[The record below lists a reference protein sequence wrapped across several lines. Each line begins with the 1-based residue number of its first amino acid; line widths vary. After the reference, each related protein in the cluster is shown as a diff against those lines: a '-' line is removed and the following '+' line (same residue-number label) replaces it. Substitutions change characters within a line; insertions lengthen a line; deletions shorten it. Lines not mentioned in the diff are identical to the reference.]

1 VTKPAGVLGPIE
13 IRRATVDAVDYPER
27 TVSLIVAPYDEWT
40 VVEHR
45 GQMLEES
52 IAPGAFGAI
61 RNRARRFL
69 VNMEHDDTRWVGTVL
84 DLDPDDTAGLRATIK
99 IRRNAEGD
107 QALDDAAD
115 DLLGASIGMA
125 VAPAD
130 QTVENR
136 RRRIRKAYLDH
147 IALTATPAYVGAR
160 VLEVRHVLDHP
171 VAASVTA
178 TPNLDQILAER
189 LARGY
194 GFGLT

>member
-1 VTKPAGVLGPIE
+1 MHP
-13 IRRATVDAVDYPER
+13 
-27 TVSLIVAPYDEWT
+27 
-40 VVEHR
+40 
-45 GQMLEES
+45 
-52 IAPGAFGAI
+52 
-61 RNRARRFL
+61 N
-69 VNMEHDDTRWVGTVL
+69 
-84 DLDPDDTAGLRATIK
+84 DPRGLRMELRIAKTL
-99 IRRNAEGD
+99 AGD
-107 QALDDAAD
+107 EVLELAAD